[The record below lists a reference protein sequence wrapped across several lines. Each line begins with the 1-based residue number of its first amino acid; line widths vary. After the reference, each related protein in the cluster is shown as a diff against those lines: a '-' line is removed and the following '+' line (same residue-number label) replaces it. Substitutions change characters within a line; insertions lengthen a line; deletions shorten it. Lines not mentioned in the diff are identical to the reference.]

1 MAAASQIS
9 VKCPGAECTRI
20 HGSWYDIRV
29 AEVVAAFDGYRAR
42 WLAPLSPQRPLR
54 PVIVTNGESTRQT
67 QRAATEY
74 GVQVITAKQLWSL
87 LAAARCTRYD
97 VVELENRRLASMREL
112 PEALRRTLS
121 I

>member
-1 MAAASQIS
+1 
-9 VKCPGAECTRI
+9 
-20 HGSWYDIRV
+20 
-29 AEVVAAFDGYRAR
+29 
-42 WLAPLSPQRPLR
+42 
-54 PVIVTNGESTRQT
+54 
-67 QRAATEY
+67 
-74 GVQVITAKQLWSL
+74 VQVITAKQLWSL